1 LFFCARL
8 GTFNHES
15 GRELNICFNQFKPT
29 MPAWLGH
36 FRSCPKQ
43 MDNTTVVNIEF
54 FMTAEISKGLLVRAL
69 SCQRQVLCKSFK
81 GYCVNVTTDG
91 RPDNRAERACVS
103 LPCCTG
109 TRHDDATAH
118 GGVNSASRL
127 STCILLAFA
136 VLPSST
142 SRAHA

>member
-1 LFFCARL
+1 
-8 GTFNHES
+8 
-15 GRELNICFNQFKPT
+15 
-29 MPAWLGH
+29 
-36 FRSCPKQ
+36 
-43 MDNTTVVNIEF
+43 MDNTTVVSIEF

-109 TRHDDATAH
+109 TRHDDSTAH
-118 GGVNSASRL
+118 GGVNSASRH
-127 STCILLAFA
+127 AFF
-136 VLPSST
+136 
-142 SRAHA
+142 SRSPCCRRRRAERMPDCDIDSNAAIYIALVQFPIVAGARRIVTMRIKYAL